1 MGLTATIK
9 AGVAAGF
16 KAAGDVKVTAAFV
29 AVTGVSYDPETG
41 TNTEET
47 TDYTG
52 IEGIRREYTIRE
64 IEAGIGEA
72 GDIRFVVQADDLD
85 FDPQTID
92 RMYFAGETTV
102 YQIQEFQPDPAGAT
116 IVFRLRA

>member
-16 KAAGDVKVTAAFV
+16 KAAGDVKVTAVFV
-29 AVTGVSYDPETG
+29 AVIGVSYDPETG
-41 TNTEET
+41 TNTEDT
-47 TDYTG
+47 TEYTG
-52 IEGIRREYTIRE
+52 IEGFRRQYTVRE
-64 IEAGIGEA
+64 IEAGIAQA
-72 GDIRFVVQADDLD
+72 GDIRFVVQSSFID
-85 FDPQTID
+85 FEPQTID